1 MGNVI
6 LETKNLTKAFAN
18 KRVVSGVNFVVCE
31 GEITALLGEN
41 GAGKSTFKNML
52 VGLLEP
58 TGGSITFD
66 GREMKEIKMG
76 KLPIAAVHQELSLF
90 LNLTVAENICIEDF
104 PGKRPLVNWKE
115 CRDEALK
122 YMDMMN
128 IRLDPDAIVGTLGP
142 GEQQLIEI
150 AKAIRLNPRVLIL
163 DEPTASL
170 TAPERERLFEV
181 MRTLRKQRIGMIFIT
196 HFLDEVFAVCDKVV
210 VLRNSE
216 KVCDAPVTQVTK
228 HEIEEHMVGRSLEGN
243 SFCLGE
249 PGGEIALRVCGLE
262 SESFTNISFEV
273 RQGEILGIAGL
284 IGAGRTELMESIFG
298 LRKCAGTIELMGE
311 TFSKWHTQKL
321 IKKGMVMIPEDRKN
335 CGIFPR
341 RDLKENITA
350 AQIDQFVDRRI
361 KYFGFRHERQNAQA
375 VIDRFRVACPGIDA
389 YITELSGGNQQKII
403 VGRWLSHSPRVCM
416 FDDPT
421 RGVDVGSRTEIGE
434 YIVELAKSG
443 AAVILVSSD
452 LNELVGLAHRMVVM
466 RRGRLVTELERP
478 DFDVR
483 RILSIASSQNDAE
496 APARG

>member
-1 MGNVI
+1 M
-6 LETKNLTKAFAN
+6 
-18 KRVVSGVNFVVCE
+18 NFVVCE

-228 HEIEEHMVGRSLEGN
+228 HEIEEHMVGRSLE
-243 SFCLGE
+243 
-249 PGGEIALRVCGLE
+249 
-262 SESFTNISFEV
+262 
-273 RQGEILGIAGL
+273 
-284 IGAGRTELMESIFG
+284 
-298 LRKCAGTIELMGE
+298 E
-311 TFSKWHTQKL
+311 T
-321 IKKGMVMIPEDRKN
+321 
-335 CGIFPR
+335 
-341 RDLKENITA
+341 
-350 AQIDQFVDRRI
+350 
-361 KYFGFRHERQNAQA
+361 
-375 VIDRFRVACPGIDA
+375 RFA
-389 YITELSGGNQQKII
+389 
-403 VGRWLSHSPRVCM
+403 W
-416 FDDPT
+416 
-421 RGVDVGSRTEIGE
+421 GSR
-434 YIVELAKSG
+434 
-443 AAVILVSSD
+443 
-452 LNELVGLAHRMVVM
+452 
-466 RRGRLVTELERP
+466 GRDR
-478 DFDVR
+478 
-483 RILSIASSQNDAE
+483 
-496 APARG
+496 PARVRAGVGKFYQYQL